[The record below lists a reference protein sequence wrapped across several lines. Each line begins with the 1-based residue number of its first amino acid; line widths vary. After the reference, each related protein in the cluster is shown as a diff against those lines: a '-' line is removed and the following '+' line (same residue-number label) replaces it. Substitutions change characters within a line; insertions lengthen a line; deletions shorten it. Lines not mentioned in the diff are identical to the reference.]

1 MSVRGRRN
9 LAIAGLVVLGTLAV
23 FAPALRH
30 GFVNYDDPEYVT
42 ENPRVRAGLSWAGL
56 GWAFAAPHAAN
67 WHPLTWLS
75 HMLDAQLF
83 GLAPAGHHASS
94 VLLHAASAAL
104 LFGVLEGTTG
114 APWPSAFVAATFALH
129 PLRVESV
136 AWVSERKDVLA
147 GLCWMLALAAYR
159 RYVRRRG
166 AAAYL
171 LVVAAF
177 VLGLLARPTVVTLPL
192 ILLLLDVWPLR
203 RPWNARL
210 LWEKAPLLLLSAAVS
225 ALTVVAQRGAG
236 AMASLESLP
245 LGTRIA
251 EALVA
256 YGSYLEKTF
265 WPTRLAVF
273 YPHRPLPVAEVA
285 VCALL
290 LAGVSALAL
299 VERRRRPY
307 LLVGWL
313 WYLVALLPVVG
324 LVKVGEQA
332 MADRFSYL
340 PQIGVLL
347 MIAWAAA
354 DAGGSRAVASAGGVV
369 ALAAC
374 VALTARQLDIW
385 RDSVSLFAHASA
397 VSRDNYVAEANLGAA
412 LLEQGRRA
420 EALVHLRRSAAIKP
434 GYAKVH
440 VSLGKALAEGGDP
453 EAALREYTDAIRLDG
468 DSATAHYNLGL
479 LLAGQARLD
488 EAIAEYR
495 AALRIDPEYAKA
507 RHNLGAALATQGRF
521 EDAIEQYRQALAL
534 VPDRGVTHGNL
545 AIALERLGRSAEAV
559 AEYREAVRLMP
570 ADPTAHF
577 NLAGGLAGAGR
588 VDEAIAELRQ
598 ALRLRPDWPEGRA
611 ALAEVEG
618 RRREAVRRGP

>member
-83 GLAPAGHHASS
+83 GLAPAGHHATS
-94 VLLHAASAAL
+94 VLLHATSAAL
-104 LFGVLEGTTG
+104 LFEVLAGMTGT
-114 APWPSAFVAATFALH
+114 PWRSAFVAAVFALH

-147 GLCWMLALAAYR
+147 GFFWMLALAAYA
-159 RYVRRRG
+159 RYARRRG
-166 AAAYL
+166 AADYV

-177 VLGLLARPTVVTLPL
+177 VLGLLAKPMVVTLPL
-192 ILLLLDVWPLR
+192 VLLLLDVWPLR
-203 RPWNARL
+203 RPWTIAL
-210 LWEKAPLLLLSAAVS
+210 VWEKLPLVLLAAAAS

-245 LGTRIA
+245 LAARMA
-251 EALVA
+251 EAVVA
-256 YGSYLEKTF
+256 FRAYLEKTF
-265 WPTRLAVF
+265 WPARLAVF
-273 YPHRPLPVAEVA
+273 YPHRPLPIGEVA
-285 VCALL
+285 ASCVVLL
-290 LAGVSALAL
+290 VVSALAIR
-299 VERRRRPY
+299 ERRRRPW

-397 VSRDNYVAEANLGAA
+397 VSRDN
-412 LLEQGRRA
+412 
-420 EALVHLRRSAAIKP
+420 
-434 GYAKVH
+434 
-440 VSLGKALAEGGDP
+440 
-453 EAALREYTDAIRLDG
+453 
-468 DSATAHYNLGL
+468 
-479 LLAGQARLD
+479 
-488 EAIAEYR
+488 
-495 AALRIDPEYAKA
+495 
-507 RHNLGAALATQGRF
+507 
-521 EDAIEQYRQALAL
+521 
-534 VPDRGVTHGNL
+534 
-545 AIALERLGRSAEAV
+545 
-559 AEYREAVRLMP
+559 
-570 ADPTAHF
+570 
-577 NLAGGLAGAGR
+577 
-588 VDEAIAELRQ
+588 
-598 ALRLRPDWPEGRA
+598 
-611 ALAEVEG
+611 
-618 RRREAVRRGP
+618 